1 MKSRNHHLVIFSL
14 QGFFFG
20 EKAYKLQHGITSK
33 ADADSKS
40 MISVAS
46 LVNALEVEKDD
57 KRNLERLCR
66 SLRPENGGA
75 NKKTKAFRKAVA
87 NAVNAVRNTKE
98 LKSLRHSDQSKPPGP
113 CNACQSKSTAKS
125 DWHWHNDCPKRQ
137 PRADADKRVCWNC
150 DQTGHISSD
159 CPKPKKAKVNSVAK
173 PKKKRKSKKK
183 GKGKQGSNADEAAVA
198 AGTTDDSETRGNED
212 GTGSSSSS
220 TESDDS
226 DSNDQ

>member
-1 MKSRNHHLVIFSL
+1 
-14 QGFFFG
+14 
-20 EKAYKLQHGITSK
+20 
-33 ADADSKS
+33 
-40 MISVAS
+40 
-46 LVNALEVEKDD
+46 
-57 KRNLERLCR
+57 
-66 SLRPENGGA
+66 
-75 NKKTKAFRKAVA
+75 
-87 NAVNAVRNTKE
+87 VRNTKE
-98 LKSLRHSDQSKPPGP
+98 LKSLRHSDKSKPPGP

-183 GKGKQGSNADEAAVA
+183 GKGKKGSNADEAAVA